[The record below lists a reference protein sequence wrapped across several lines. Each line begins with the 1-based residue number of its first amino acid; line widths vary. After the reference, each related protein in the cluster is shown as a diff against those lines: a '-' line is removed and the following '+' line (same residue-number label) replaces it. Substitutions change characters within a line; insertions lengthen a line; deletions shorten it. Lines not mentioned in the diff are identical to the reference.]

1 MGETRFRVLAAVDPK
16 ASVPVWGK
24 RGKKVSVQGFK
35 YHRVIVALLLGSAEP
50 MAGIRSREIC

>member
-1 MGETRFRVLAAVDPK
+1 MLAAVDPK

-24 RGKKVSVQGFK
+24 RDEERSVQGFK

>member
-24 RGKKVSVQGFK
+24 RDEEGSVEGFK